1 VISFVFHLMITLL
14 FLTRIAVMFI
24 SSGGVVSSVICR
36 VGVVL
41 VFPAWSVMV
50 ML

>member
-1 VISFVFHLMITLL
+1 MITLL
-14 FLTRIAVMFI
+14 FLTRMAVMFI
-24 SSGGVVSSVICR
+24 SCGGVVSSVICL

-50 ML
+50 TL